1 MLVNV
6 SGGGV
11 EHTAPEVEGALA
23 DGKAVAH
30 QPGAERGL
38 LPKQ

>member
-30 QPGAERGL
+30 QPVDRGL